1 MRMKKI
7 LICGLLTGMVSGICG
22 CSGQAAKEE
31 AASGAAGEAAEIS
44 SGQGTETVTNDSTDW
59 ENAEENEEESAED
72 FVPEAENSAVEPGI
86 DVVGIEAHVKEIHGD
101 TLLISSDSDDFPGA
115 FAVTG
120 ADEMPEFSDLQG
132 GTAIQIVMGKSDGT
146 DEQGLAKYRAEKIV
160 IISGDEEEAHADVL
174 LLEAPVLTLQDALSS
189 KMDKAELAPG
199 NYNWNVENGEEG
211 TGVVA
216 CGVAPLEEAAMDF
229 TVKVKVPE
237 YNGMSG
243 VPYMLSVPAAP
254 DNMVV
259 RQWNAG
265 DIGNMEAK
273 EERVTKYYFNTTVLD
288 LEAGKVYEFALEW
301 KKGDAEAN
309 TFYGS
314 ASYVLVTE

>member
-1 MRMKKI
+1 M
-7 LICGLLTGMVSGICG
+7 
-22 CSGQAAKEE
+22 
-31 AASGAAGEAAEIS
+31 
-44 SGQGTETVTNDSTDW
+44 
-59 ENAEENEEESAED
+59 
-72 FVPEAENSAVEPGI
+72 
-86 DVVGIEAHVKEIHGD
+86 
-101 TLLISSDSDDFPGA
+101 
-115 FAVTG
+115 
-120 ADEMPEFSDLQG
+120 
-132 GTAIQIVMGKSDGT
+132 
-146 DEQGLAKYRAEKIV
+146 
-160 IISGDEEEAHADVL
+160 
-174 LLEAPVLTLQDALSS
+174 EAPVLTLQDALSS

-199 NYNWNVENGEEG
+199 NYNWNVESGDEG

-243 VPYMLSVPAAP
+243 APYMLSVPAAP

-273 EERVTKYYFNTTVLD
+273 EERVAKYYFNTTVLE

-301 KKGDAEAN
+301 KKGGAEAN

>member
-7 LICGLLTGMVSGICG
+7 LICGLLTGMMSGMCA
-22 CSGQAAKEE
+22 CSGQAEKEE

-44 SGQGTETVTNDSTDW
+44 SGQGTETVTKDSTDW
-59 ENAEENEEESAED
+59 ENAEENEEDSAEN

-132 GTAIQIVMGKSDGT
+132 GTAIRIVMQRSDGT
-146 DEQGLAKYRAEKIV
+146 DKQGLAKYRVEKIV
-160 IISGDEEEAHADVL
+160 ILSGDEEEAHEDVL

-216 CGVAPLEEAAMDF
+216 CGAAPLEEAAMDF

-243 VPYMLSVPAAP
+243 APYMLSVPAAP

-273 EERVTKYYFNTTVLD
+273 EERVAKYYFNTTVLE

-301 KKGDAEAN
+301 KKGSVEAN
-309 TFYGS
+309 KFYGN